1 MAGAGDI
8 AFPVGYALAL
18 AGIAL
23 AAVFCCNNE
32 QPADDQR
39 EPQQD
44 RRAPRAARR
53 ALAAG
58 QAARAAGTAATTA
71 AASAKQ
77 AARPVVLPYFP
88 YAQGRKPETAVLL
101 CAICLDELR
110 QGQLCSE
117 VPSCRHVF
125 HRDCIS
131 IWARSNGSCP
141 LCRAKIVP
149 GAERVAVAD
158 DMV

>member
-39 EPQQD
+39 DPQQD
-44 RRAPRAARR
+44 RRAQRAARR
-53 ALAAG
+53 PSAAG
-58 QAARAAGTAATTA
+58 QAARAAGTAATA
-71 AASAKQ
+71 AAAAKQ
-77 AARPVVLPYFP
+77 AERPVVLPYFP
-88 YAQGRKPETAVLL
+88 YAQGRKPETAVQV

-131 IWARSNGSCP
+131 IWAKSNGSCP